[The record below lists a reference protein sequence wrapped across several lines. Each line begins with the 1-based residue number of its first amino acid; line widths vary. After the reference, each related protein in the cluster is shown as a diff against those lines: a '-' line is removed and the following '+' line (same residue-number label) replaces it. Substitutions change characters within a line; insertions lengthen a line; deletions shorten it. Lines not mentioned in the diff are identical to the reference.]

1 MRGMWRSSSTPH
13 KMVEWQ
19 KITGIARDYGREE
32 SDIDARDT
40 LKTAVWLYSHHRARV
55 PGLATRFSFNNA

>member
-1 MRGMWRSSSTPH
+1 
-13 KMVEWQ
+13 MVEWQ

-40 LKTAVWLYSHHRARV
+40 LKTAVWLYSQHNARV
-55 PGLATRFSFNNA
+55 AGLRTRFSFKTA